1 MTHLNLRRQKSRL
14 LWLIAGILLICGAV
28 GILIFPSE
36 TATGAGRGLAY
47 CINILVPSLF
57 PFMALSTL
65 IVISGF
71 AERIG
76 RWFHRTV
83 SVLFYLPGC
92 AGAAILMSLI
102 GGYPVGAKGIAGLW
116 KQGAL
121 TDEQA
126 ARMLCFCVN
135 SGPAFVLTAVGCGM
149 LGSIKSG
156 LLLLTALIIPP
167 ILFGIIT
174 GIFARK
180 RQASCKT
187 KTPERKEPLISP
199 KQQGIPAIVSATED
213 ASRAMLAMCA
223 FVILFNALNFLLH
236 ASGIAEVLTK
246 GLSACGFSAA
256 TASAL
261 PSVLLEVVGG
271 CTECAVTGVGLP
283 VIAFALGWGGFCI
296 HFQIFSIVG
305 RLPFPKW
312 RFFFFRFLHGVCSA
326 FLVMV
331 LQRLLPIEIPS
342 FSNTTDAV
350 VAGTASSLPG
360 TVALLLLSAFF
371 LITMKKSR
379 ICRKRV
385 L

>member
-92 AGAAILMSLI
+92 AGAAIVMSLI

-135 SGPAFVLTAVGCGM
+135 SGT
-149 LGSIKSG
+149 
-156 LLLLTALIIPP
+156 
-167 ILFGIIT
+167 
-174 GIFARK
+174 
-180 RQASCKT
+180 
-187 KTPERKEPLISP
+187 
-199 KQQGIPAIVSATED
+199 
-213 ASRAMLAMCA
+213 
-223 FVILFNALNFLLH
+223 
-236 ASGIAEVLTK
+236 
-246 GLSACGFSAA
+246 
-256 TASAL
+256 
-261 PSVLLEVVGG
+261 
-271 CTECAVTGVGLP
+271 
-283 VIAFALGWGGFCI
+283 GFCPDR
-296 HFQIFSIVG
+296 S
-305 RLPFPKW
+305 RLRDAGQHKIRSSAVDRLDYSSNPF
-312 RFFFFRFLHGVCSA
+312 RHNYR
-326 FLVMV
+326 
-331 LQRLLPIEIPS
+331 
-342 FSNTTDAV
+342 D
-350 VAGTASSLPG
+350 
-360 TVALLLLSAFF
+360 
-371 LITMKKSR
+371 
-379 ICRKRV
+379 IC
-385 L
+385 